1 LTGKEFPTREAE
13 TVSTSASHQ
22 EARRLGLLASVTIVG
37 LAFFAA
43 TALLLP
49 IVSEYSLTADYI
61 SELAIGRYGYL
72 QTAAFFAAGL
82 GTLSLA
88 VGVREATRG
97 SWGSGLGSA
106 LVGLY
111 GVGLI
116 LAGIFPTD
124 KIDPAGRVVLP
135 TSAGTVHMVASA
147 LAFVLVIAG
156 MFVLSRTFKRD
167 ARWQPIWPWS
177 LVLALATLIGVIVAA
192 PSEGPWVG
200 LIQRSY
206 IGTIILWQVFVA
218 FWLRSI
224 AKSAS
229 AEQSPRVR

>member
-1 LTGKEFPTREAE
+1 LTGKAFPTREAE

-22 EARRLGLLASVTIVG
+22 EAGRLGLLASVTIVG

-97 SWGSGLGSA
+97 SSGS
-106 LVGLY
+106 
-111 GVGLI
+111 I
-116 LAGIFPTD
+116 PT
-124 KIDPAGRVVLP
+124 R
-135 TSAGTVHMVASA
+135 
-147 LAFVLVIAG
+147 
-156 MFVLSRTFKRD
+156 RR
-167 ARWQPIWPWS
+167 
-177 LVLALATLIGVIVAA
+177 
-192 PSEGPWVG
+192 
-200 LIQRSY
+200 
-206 IGTIILWQVFVA
+206 
-218 FWLRSI
+218 
-224 AKSAS
+224 
-229 AEQSPRVR
+229 SPRSTRP

>member
-1 LTGKEFPTREAE
+1 
-13 TVSTSASHQ
+13 VSTSTSHQ
-22 EARRLGLLASVTIVG
+22 QTRSLGLLAAVSIVG

-49 IVSEYSLTADYI
+49 LISEYSLTADYI

-82 GTLSLA
+82 GTLALA
-88 VGVREATRG
+88 VGVREATNG
-97 SWGSGLGSA
+97 SWGTRLGST

-116 LAGIFPTD
+116 LAGILPTD
-124 KIDPAGRVVLP
+124 EIDPAGRVVSP
-135 TSAGTVHMVASA
+135 TSVGTMHMVVSA
-147 LAFVLVIAG
+147 LAFVFVIAG

-167 ARWQPIWPWS
+167 ARWQAVWPWS
-177 LVLALATLIGVIVAA
+177 LVLALATLIGVIVAE
-192 PSEGPWVG
+192 PSEGLWVG
-200 LIQRSY
+200 LIQRTY
-206 IGTIILWQVFVA
+206 IGTIIIWQVLVA

-224 AKSAS
+224 AKGAS
-229 AEQSPRVR
+229 AEQPPRVR

>member
-1 LTGKEFPTREAE
+1 
-13 TVSTSASHQ
+13 VSTSTSHQ
-22 EARRLGLLASVTIVG
+22 VTRSIGLLAAVAIVG

-49 IVSEYSLTADYI
+49 LISEYSLSADYI
-61 SELAIGRYGYL
+61 SELVIGRYGYL

-82 GTLSLA
+82 GTLALA
-88 VGVREATRG
+88 VGVREATNG
-97 SWGSGLGSA
+97 SWGTRLGSA

-116 LAGIFPTD
+116 LAGILPTD
-124 KIDPAGRVVLP
+124 EIGPAGRVVSP
-135 TSAGTVHMVASA
+135 TSVGTMHSVVSA
-147 LAFVLVIAG
+147 LAFVFVIAG

-167 ARWQPIWPWS
+167 ARWQAVWPWS

-192 PSEGPWVG
+192 PSEGPLVG
-200 LIQRSY
+200 LIQRTY
-206 IGTIILWQVFVA
+206 IGTIIIWQVLVA

-224 AKSAS
+224 AKGAW
-229 AEQSPRVR
+229 AEQPPRVR